1 VKEAGAAL
9 WEQDPAGSFYQ
20 MKRAEKQRRTATL
33 DELPDLSSALQE
45 CTENLNRIIDVVQA
59 HASRVVMMTQP
70 TLRRDDFSPAEERPI
85 WLGSGR
91 LAEAMSLYNET
102 LLHVCESR
110 GIHCIDLAARVP
122 RSLEMFY
129 DDAHFTEL
137 GAHFVA
143 RTLGAHLTASPRPC
157 RMTRGPRAITMPT
170 LAFRPPTTGPPG
182 SGAGVRG
189 GRPDLAGRPPPQ
201 RNMALIIPMRP
212 RRDFAAGA
220 RP

>member
-1 VKEAGAAL
+1 MREAGAEL

-20 MKRAEKQRRTATL
+20 M
-33 DELPDLSSALQE
+33 QE

-59 HASRVVMMTQP
+59 HGSRVVTMTQP
-70 TLRRDDFSPAEERPI
+70 TLWRDDFSPAEDRLI

-91 LAEAMSLYNET
+91 ELTSFYSPRVLAEAMSLYNET
-102 LLHVCESR
+102 LFQVCESTE
-110 GIHCIDLAARVP
+110 IHCIDLAARVP

-157 RMTRGPRAITMPT
+157 RTTRGPRAITMPT
-170 LAFRPPTTGPPG
+170 LAFRAPRTGPPG

-189 GRPDLAGRPPPQ
+189 GRPDLAGRSPPQ
-201 RNMALIIPMRP
+201 RKWR
-212 RRDFAAGA
+212 
-220 RP
+220 

>member
-9 WEQDPAGSFYQ
+9 WEQDPAGSFYR
-20 MKRAEKQRRTATL
+20 MKRAERQRRTATL

-70 TLRRDDFSPAEERPI
+70 TLRRDDFSPAEERLI

-102 LLHVCESR
+102 LLQVCESR

-122 RSLEMFY
+122 RSLEIFY

-143 RTLGAHLTASPRPC
+143 RTLGSHLTGSPRPC

-170 LAFRPPTTGPPG
+170 LAFLPPRTGTPG
-182 SGAGVRG
+182 SGAEVRG
-189 GRPDLAGRPPPQ
+189 GGPDLAGRPPPQ
-201 RNMALIIPMRP
+201 RKWR
-212 RRDFAAGA
+212 
-220 RP
+220 